1 LDEILI
7 IRQRQA
13 GGPPM
18 LDEPRGL
25 PRRVNQCKCHL
36 LTENNEII
44 REPETRL
51 ARM

>member
-1 LDEILI
+1 
-7 IRQRQA
+7 
-13 GGPPM
+13 M

-25 PRRVNQCKCHL
+25 PRRVNQCRCHL